1 MLKYERPYPYL
12 LWKLKTEEGMKSGN
26 RLQNVKILDTVI
38 MRNAHAVGRGKESS
52 TVSIDWFFYSEKQRS
67 VLKRSAHNASLSS
80 FHNFFIKEQKKEEDW
95 DKAA

>member
-52 TVSIDWFFYSEKQRS
+52 AV
-67 VLKRSAHNASLSS
+67 
-80 FHNFFIKEQKKEEDW
+80 
-95 DKAA
+95 